1 MTNKHLFSVVL
12 AVFVTFGLLLV
23 VGCGGTPKPQQDTAP
38 TPAPQ
43 PFRLTQPA
51 PQPAAPADLVPFTV
65 GILNRL
71 QNEAEDFSIDQC
83 QFFLSGKITLERN
96 DEDKNQKAEN
106 GMAVFIDH
114 NNRQEITVNDKT
126 EGVALKLIQNRTGMD
141 LSLCFDHDDVYQL
154 PFTAMN
160 GESSQF
166 FLKFNPQSDP
176 ASDARGNLIY
186 GRQNYKLRFSGGIPH
201 LMIRLTEKKDTLK
214 DVREATGRRVSVAKT
229 VSFEP
234 PVPLTT
240 DILNRMRRSSDFSI
254 GQYQFFL
261 SGAITLERFAD
272 QKRVS
277 VVDGAV
283 IFENNPTS
291 WNVSI
296 KDKTEGVALGKIYEY
311 GDETELYI
319 CFDQNDR
326 NVLVF
331 SATGRDPQFY
341 LKASPINDPLSDARG
356 SLEYGGQI
364 YRLKFN
370 GGRPIL
376 QISLKKEG
384 GDTTDQHTAPGR
396 KITAPKTREQVAE
409 SR

>member
-1 MTNKHLFSVVL
+1 MKRKHLSGL
-12 AVFVTFGLLLV
+12 ILTVFVIPGLISVFG
-23 VGCGGTPKPQQDTAP
+23 CNS

-43 PFRLTQPA
+43 NPPPA
-51 PQPAAPADLVPFTV
+51 PVPQRAAPAQQTAPALSPFTI

-71 QNEAEDFSIDQC
+71 LNEAEDFSIDQC
-83 QFFLSGKITLERN
+83 QFFLSGKITLERS
-96 DEDKNQKAEN
+96 DEDKNQKVEN

-126 EGVALKLIQNRTGMD
+126 EGVALKITQNRTSVD
-141 LSLCFDHDDVYQL
+141 LSLCFDQDDVYQL
-154 PFTAMN
+154 PFSATG
-160 GESSQF
+160 GENSQF
-166 FLKFNPQSDP
+166 FLKFNPQNDP
-176 ASDARGNLIY
+176 SSDARGNLIY

-201 LMIRLTEKKDTLK
+201 LMVRLTEKKEPLK
-214 DVREATGRRVSVAKT
+214 DQREATGRRVSAVKT
-229 VSFEP
+229 VAFEP

-240 DILNRMRRSSDFSI
+240 DILNRMKRSADFSI

-277 VVDGAV
+277 VIDGAV
-283 IFENNPTS
+283 IFEDNPTS
-291 WNVSI
+291 WNISVR
-296 KDKTEGVALGKIYEY
+296 DRTEGVALGKIYEN

-331 SATGRDPQFY
+331 SSTGRDPQFY
-341 LKASPINDPLSDARG
+341 LKASPFNDPLSDARG
-356 SLEYGGQI
+356 SLEYGGQT
-364 YRLKFN
+364 YRLRFN
-370 GGRPIL
+370 GGRPLL

-384 GDTTDQHTAPGR
+384 GDTTDQHTVPGR
-396 KITAPKTREQVAE
+396 RVQTINSKEQVAVNK
-409 SR
+409 